1 MNTRFTRRVWRQFV
15 SRMERESTGKR
26 PDNYRVAEMGD
37 AIYYAGKNI
46 PHEARQE
53 LRKTITPNIEDGAR
67 VYLERGGV
75 SIPAIIISDDK
86 ARLVDIDGVGKHHL
100 RKQTALY
107 RHYTVREAVM
117 WGDRWASPSGSVET
131 WPAEYKFT
139 FAGGEPTLLYDLVRS
154 QDGDAGISL
163 ITRANQW
170 QRSV

>member
-1 MNTRFTRRVWRQFV
+1 MHSVYLGGITVSTPGHYRNTASNCIDYNR
-15 SRMERESTGKR
+15 S
-26 PDNYRVAEMGD
+26 PDNYRVAEIGD
-37 AIYYAGKNI
+37 AICYASKNI

-117 WGDRWASPSGSVET
+117 SRAGQSRRGQQSINLPSPGASRRCCMT
-131 WPAEYKFT
+131 WCAAKT
-139 FAGGEPTLLYDLVRS
+139 A
-154 QDGDAGISL
+154 
-163 ITRANQW
+163 TRA
-170 QRSV
+170 SA